1 MLIQQNLNLF
11 NLENNPKILVCSMGN
26 DNKPCCAADALRRIR
41 QIPIN
46 GIPTG
51 ICMFDECIAEVKAQD
66 LQSEVEIRAAL
77 IRLIKVYNYIPR
89 NVENEYTRAIFE
101 EYKKSSIK
109 P

>member
-1 MLIQQNLNLF
+1 
-11 NLENNPKILVCSMGN
+11 MGD

-51 ICMFDECIAEVKAQD
+51 ITMLDECIAEIKTQNLKSD
-66 LQSEVEIRAAL
+66 SEIRVAL
-77 IRLIKVYNYIPR
+77 LKRVKVYNYIPR
-89 NVENEYTRAIFE
+89 NVEEEYARVLLE
-101 EYKKSSIK
+101 EYKKSSVK

>member
-1 MLIQQNLNLF
+1 
-11 NLENNPKILVCSMGN
+11 MGN

-51 ICMFDECIAEVKAQD
+51 IIMLDECIAEVKKQA
-66 LQSEVEIRAAL
+66 LKSEQEIHTAL
-77 IRLIKVYNYIPR
+77 IERVKVYNYIPR
-89 NVENEYTRAIFE
+89 NVEQEYARALFE
-101 EYKKSSIK
+101 EYRKSSVK